1 MILFNVK
8 TVAEKMNSAC
18 KNTVPLTRI
27 QKLIGKLML
36 QSKRQGPCC
45 YLEAR
50 ADMTDLVAMRRPYCR
65 QAGVRV
71 TTNDFFF
78 CAISRAVKK
87 FPLMAGHLDTG
98 GAGIDIGDD
107 VGVGFAVAA
116 PQGLVVP
123 VIKNV
128 LGKSL
133 PQIAARSSLLV
144 EKARANKLTLD
155 DFEGADIVF
164 SSLGMYGVS
173 SFFAIKPPGVAG
185 IISVGKF
192 EDTVVPSKGRLT
204 VCKTMSVGLAADRRI
219 VNEFYAARFLSRI
232 VELLEAPEMLIA

>member
-1 MILFNVK
+1 
-8 TVAEKMNSAC
+8 MNRTC
-18 KNTVPLTRI
+18 ENTVPVTRI

-36 QSKRQGPCC
+36 QSKREGPCC

-50 ADMTDLVAMRRPYCR
+50 ADMTDLVAMRRPYCK

-78 CAISRAVKK
+78 CAIGRAVKK
-87 FPLMAGHLDTG
+87 FPLMAGHLDDN
-98 GAGIDIGDD
+98 GANIRIPDD
-107 VGVGFAVAA
+107 VGVGFAVAT

-144 EKARANKLTLD
+144 EKARVNKLTLD

-164 SSLGMYGVS
+164 SSLGMYGIT
-173 SFFAIKPPGVAG
+173 SFFAIKPPGAAG
-185 IISVGKF
+185 IVSVGKF
-192 EDTVVPSKGRLT
+192 EDTLVPTNGRLT
-204 VCKTMSVGLAADRRI
+204 VRKTMSVGLAADRRI
-219 VNEFYAARFLSRI
+219 VSEFYAAQFLNC
-232 VELLEAPEMLIA
+232 VVKLLEAPETLIA

>member
-1 MILFNVK
+1 
-8 TVAEKMNSAC
+8 MNSASE
-18 KNTVPLTRI
+18 NTVPLTRI
-27 QKLIGKLML
+27 QKLIGKYML

-45 YLEAR
+45 YLETR
-50 ADMTDLVAMRRPYCR
+50 ADMTSLTDMRRPYCKEV
-65 QAGVRV
+65 GVRV

-78 CAISRAVKK
+78 CAIGRAAKK
-87 FPLMAGHLDTG
+87 FPLMAGHLEDN
-98 GAGIDIGDD
+98 GAGVRIPDD
-107 VGVGFAVAA
+107 VSVGFAVEA

-123 VIKNV
+123 VIKNI

-133 PQIAARSSLLV
+133 PKIAARSNSLV

-185 IISVGKF
+185 IVSAGKI
-192 EDTVVPSKGRLT
+192 EETVVPSKGGLT
-204 VCKTMSVGLAADRRI
+204 TRKTMSVGLAADRRI
-219 VNEFYAARFLSRI
+219 VNEFYAAQFLNCV
-232 VELLEAPEMLIA
+232 VELLQAPETLIA

>member
-1 MILFNVK
+1 
-8 TVAEKMNSAC
+8 MNSASE
-18 KNTVPLTRI
+18 NTVPLTRI
-27 QKLIGKLML
+27 QKLIGKYML
-36 QSKRQGPCC
+36 QSKREGPCC

-50 ADMTDLVAMRRPYCR
+50 ADMTDLVAMRRPYCK

-78 CAISRAVKK
+78 CAIGRAVKK
-87 FPLMAGHLDTG
+87 FPLMAGHLDAG
-98 GAGIDIGDD
+98 GASVRIPDN
-107 VGVGFAVAA
+107 VGVGFAVEA

-128 LGKSL
+128 LEKSL
-133 PQIAARSSLLV
+133 PQIAVQSSSLV

-164 SSLGMYGVS
+164 SSLGMYGIT
-173 SFFAIKPPGVAG
+173 SFFAIKPPGAVG
-185 IISVGKF
+185 IVSVGKF
-192 EDTVVPSKGRLT
+192 EDTLVPANGRLT
-204 VCKTMSVGLAADRRI
+204 VRKTMSVGLAADRRI
-219 VNEFYAARFLSRI
+219 VSEFYAAQFLSCV